1 MNYKVLKME
10 DRTRKLILALKQNT
24 CDNLDNSIRKE
35 MRDYIGISNKEYSN
49 DQLNNIAHET
59 FVDFLK
65 TADNPAFV
73 VNTLLNN
80 LKYTKEY
87 INDKNYDDRLR
98 KNIWITLKGVQ
109 VRNKE
114 SYVNGF

>member
-49 DQLNNIAHET
+49 DQLNNIAH
-59 FVDFLK
+59 
-65 TADNPAFV
+65 
-73 VNTLLNN
+73 
-80 LKYTKEY
+80 
-87 INDKNYDDRLR
+87 
-98 KNIWITLKGVQ
+98 
-109 VRNKE
+109 
-114 SYVNGF
+114 

>member
-1 MNYKVLKME
+1 ME

-35 MRDYIGISNKEYSN
+35 MKDYIGISNIEYS
-49 DQLNNIAHET
+49 DEQLNNIAYET

-65 TADNPAFV
+65 TANNPAFV
-73 VNTLLNN
+73 VDTLFKN
-80 LKYTKEY
+80 LKYTKDY
-87 INDKNYDDRLR
+87 ITDQNFDDRLR

-114 SYVNGF
+114 CYVNGF